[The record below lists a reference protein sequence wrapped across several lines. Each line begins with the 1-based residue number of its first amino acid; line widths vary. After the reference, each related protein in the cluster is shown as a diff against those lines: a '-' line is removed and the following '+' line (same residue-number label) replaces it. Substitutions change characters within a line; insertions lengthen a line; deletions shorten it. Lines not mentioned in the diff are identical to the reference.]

1 MKVVLLEDVK
11 NLGRKGDLVQVAE
24 GHARNY
30 LLPRKLAVE
39 ATEGKIK
46 QLAELREA
54 AARKKQREES
64 AAKDLAVRLESIL
77 VRVYS
82 KAGEGG
88 KLFGSISNKDVV
100 DALVKDYGIEIDKK
114 KIILKEPIKKV
125 GFYSLPVKLYPS
137 VQVNLSVNVLAD
149 Q

>member
-1 MKVVLLEDVK
+1 VKVVLLEDVK
-11 NLGRKGDLVQVAE
+11 NLGKKGDLLQVAE

-46 QLAELREA
+46 ELAKLQEA
-54 AARKKQREES
+54 ADRKKQREES
-64 AAKDLAVRLESIL
+64 EAKNLADRLESLL
-77 VRVYS
+77 VKVYS
-82 KAGEGG
+82 KSGEGG
-88 KLFGSISNKDVV
+88 KLFGSVSNKDVV
-100 DALVKDYGIEIDKK
+100 DALFRDYGIKIDKK
-114 KIILKEPIKKV
+114 KVILKEPIKKL

>member
-11 NLGRKGDLVQVAE
+11 NLGKKGDVVQVAG

-30 LLPRKLAVE
+30 LLPRRLAVE

-46 QLAELREA
+46 QLAQLRSA
-54 AARKKQREES
+54 ADRKKQLEES
-64 AAKDLAVRLESIL
+64 KASELAVRLENLS

-82 KAGEGG
+82 RAGEGG
-88 KLFGSISNKDVV
+88 KLFGSVNNKDIV
-100 DALVKDYGIEIDKK
+100 DALWREHGIEVDKK
-114 KIILKEPIKKV
+114 KIVLKEPIKKL
-125 GFYSLPVKLYPS
+125 GTYSLPVKLYPS
-137 VQVNLSVNVLAD
+137 VQVHLSVTVLTE

>member
-1 MKVVLLEDVK
+1 MKVILLEDVK
-11 NLGRKGDLVQVAE
+11 NLGKKGDLVQVAE

-46 QLAELREA
+46 QLAELQEA

-64 AAKDLAVRLESIL
+64 EAKDLACRLESLLIK
-77 VRVYS
+77 VYS
-82 KAGEGG
+82 RAGEGG
-88 KLFGSISNKDVV
+88 KLFGSISNKDIV
-100 DALVKDYGIEIDKK
+100 DALVRDYGIEIDKK
-114 KIILKEPIKKV
+114 KIILKEPIKKL

-137 VQVNLSVNVLAD
+137 VHVNLSVNVLSD

>member
-11 NLGRKGDLVQVAE
+11 NLGRKGDLAQVAE

-46 QLAELREA
+46 QLAELQEA

-64 AAKDLAVRLESIL
+64 AARDLAVRLESIL
-77 VRVYS
+77 VKVYS

-88 KLFGSISNKDVV
+88 KLFGSIGSKDVV

-114 KIILKEPIKKV
+114 KVMLKEPIKKL

-137 VQVNLSVNVLAD
+137 VQVKLSVNVLAD

>member
-11 NLGRKGDLVQVAE
+11 NLGKKGDLVQVAE

-46 QLAELREA
+46 QLANLQEA
-54 AARKKQREES
+54 AAKKKQREASE
-64 AAKDLAVRLESIL
+64 AKDLAGRLESLL
-77 VRVYS
+77 VKVYS
-82 KAGEGG
+82 RAGEGG
-88 KLFGSISNKDVV
+88 KLFGSINNKDIV
-100 DALVKDYGIEIDKK
+100 DALVRDYGIEIDRK
-114 KIILKEPIKKV
+114 KIILKEPIKKL

-137 VQVNLSVNVLAD
+137 VQVNLSVNVQAD

>member
-11 NLGRKGDLVQVAE
+11 NLGKKDDLVQVAE

-46 QLAELREA
+46 QLANLQEA
-54 AARKKQREES
+54 AARKKQREASE
-64 AAKDLAVRLESIL
+64 AKDLAGRLESLL
-77 VRVYS
+77 VKVYS

-88 KLFGSISNKDVV
+88 KLFGSINNKDIV
-100 DALVKDYGIEIDKK
+100 DALVRDYGIEIDRK
-114 KIILKEPIKKV
+114 KIILKEPIKKL

-137 VQVNLSVNVLAD
+137 VQVNLSVNVQAD

>member
-1 MKVVLLEDVK
+1 VKVVLLEDVK

-114 KIILKEPIKKV
+114 KIILKEPIKKL

>member
-11 NLGRKGDLVQVAE
+11 NLGKKGDLLQVAE

-46 QLAELREA
+46 ELAKLQEA
-54 AARKKQREES
+54 ADRKKQREES
-64 AAKDLAVRLESIL
+64 EAKNLADRLESLL
-77 VRVYS
+77 VKVYS
-82 KAGEGG
+82 KSGEGG
-88 KLFGSISNKDVV
+88 KLFGSVSNKDVV
-100 DALVKDYGIEIDKK
+100 DALFRDYGIKIDKK
-114 KIILKEPIKKV
+114 KVILKEPIKKL

>member
-1 MKVVLLEDVK
+1 VKVVLLEDVK
-11 NLGRKGDLVQVAE
+11 NLGKKGDLVQVAE

-46 QLAELREA
+46 QLANLQEA
-54 AARKKQREES
+54 AAKKKQREASE
-64 AAKDLAVRLESIL
+64 AKDLAGRLESLL
-77 VRVYS
+77 VKVYS
-82 KAGEGG
+82 RAGEGG
-88 KLFGSISNKDVV
+88 KLFGSINNKDIV
-100 DALVKDYGIEIDKK
+100 DALVRDYGIEIDRK
-114 KIILKEPIKKV
+114 KIILKEPIKKL

-137 VQVNLSVNVLAD
+137 VQVNLSVNVQAD

>member
-114 KIILKEPIKKV
+114 KIILKEPIKKL

>member
-11 NLGRKGDLVQVAE
+11 NLGRKGDILQVAE

-46 QLAELREA
+46 QLAKLQEA
-54 AARKKQREES
+54 AARKKQHEENE
-64 AAKDLAVRLESIL
+64 AKDLADRLELML
-77 VRVYS
+77 VKVYS
-82 KAGEGG
+82 RAGEGG
-88 KLFGSISNKDVV
+88 KLFGSISNKDIV
-100 DALVKDYGIEIDKK
+100 DALVRDYGIEIDRK
-114 KIILKEPIKKV
+114 KIILKEPIKKL

-137 VQVNLSVNVLAD
+137 VQVNLSVNVLEE

>member
-1 MKVVLLEDVK
+1 VKVVLLEDVK
-11 NLGRKGDLVQVAE
+11 NLGKKDDLVQVAE

-46 QLAELREA
+46 QLANLQEA
-54 AARKKQREES
+54 AARKKQREASE
-64 AAKDLAVRLESIL
+64 AKDLAGRLESLL
-77 VRVYS
+77 VKVYS

-88 KLFGSISNKDVV
+88 KLFGSINNKDIV
-100 DALVKDYGIEIDKK
+100 DALVRDYGIEIDRK
-114 KIILKEPIKKV
+114 KIILKEPIKKL

-137 VQVNLSVNVLAD
+137 VQVNLSVNVQAD

>member
-11 NLGRKGDLVQVAE
+11 NLGKKGDLLQVAE

-46 QLAELREA
+46 ELAKLQEA
-54 AARKKQREES
+54 ADRKKQREES
-64 AAKDLAVRLESIL
+64 EAKNLADRLESLL
-77 VRVYS
+77 VKVYS
-82 KAGEGG
+82 KSGEGG
-88 KLFGSISNKDVV
+88 KLFGSVSNKDVV
-100 DALVKDYGIEIDKK
+100 DALFRDYGIKIDKK
-114 KIILKEPIKKV
+114 KVILKEPIKKL

-137 VQVNLSVNVLAD
+137 VQVNLSVNVLEE

>member
-11 NLGRKGDLVQVAE
+11 NLGRKGDIVQVAE

-46 QLAELREA
+46 QLAKVQEA
-54 AARKKQREES
+54 AVRKKQREEIE
-64 AAKDLAVRLESIL
+64 AKDLAGRLESLL

-88 KLFGSISNKDVV
+88 KLFGSISNKDIV
-100 DALVKDYGIEIDKK
+100 DALVKDYGIEIDRR
-114 KIILKEPIKKV
+114 KIILKEPIKKL

-137 VQVNLSVNVLAD
+137 VQVNISVNVLAD